1 MRNINMSYYK
11 VYYYCDIIDRLLY
24 RFTGAIDWAST
35 GAQFTEPFFQGE
47 VDNFP
52 KHSALHSFCEF
63 AINKL
68 MTEDAEKDIEEIQ
81 EKYDELS
88 DLDKPKRLAEAFNYD
103 GKHPGLSFEVD
114 DLFRMFKVEHETFY
128 QYLLRNDFEF
138 IIDAYNDF
146 IFLDGDLEDI
156 VLQLSRELFYIL
168 FQNRD
173 FLYRFNYYMSSGN
186 SSIFLRCNIPL
197 WVKRAVRFRDRG
209 RCVCCGK
216 DLSGAFD
223 CEDENAVHYDHIVSL
238 HEGGLNDVCNIQLL
252 CRDCNL
258 SKSSASYT
266 NTTYKDWY
274 DFE

>member
-11 VYYYCDIIDRLLY
+11 VYYYCDIIDCLLY
-24 RFTGAIDWAST
+24 RFTRIDWAST

-47 VDNFP
+47 VDSFP
-52 KHSALHSFCEF
+52 KYSALHSFCEF

-68 MTEDAEKDIEEIQ
+68 MTEEAEKDIDKIQ

-88 DLDKPKRLAEAFNYD
+88 DLDKPQRLAQAFNYD
-103 GKHPGLSFEVD
+103 CQHTRLSFEVD
-114 DLFRMFKVEHETFY
+114 DLFRMFEIEHETFY

-146 IFLDGDLEDI
+146 ISFDRDLEDI
-156 VLQLSRELFYIL
+156 ILQLSRELFYIL
-168 FQNRD
+168 FQNRN

-186 SSIFLRCNIPL
+186 STIFSRCNIPS
-197 WVKRAVRFRDRG
+197 WVKRAVKFRDRG

-252 CRDCNL
+252 CRECNL
-258 SKSSASYT
+258 SKSSNSYT
-266 NTTYKDWY
+266 NTMYKDWY

>member
-24 RFTGAIDWAST
+24 RFTGTIDWAST

-52 KHSALHSFCEF
+52 KYSALHSFCEF

-81 EKYDELS
+81 EKYDELC

-103 GKHPGLSFEVD
+103 GQHPGLSFEVD
-114 DLFRMFKVEHETFY
+114 DLFRMFEVEHETFY

-146 IFLDGDLEDI
+146 IFFDGDLEDI
-156 VLQLSRELFYIL
+156 ILQLSRELFYIL

-173 FLYRFNYYMSSGN
+173 FLYRFNYYMSTGN
-186 SSIFLRCNIPL
+186 SLIFPRCNIPL

-252 CRDCNL
+252 CRECNL
-258 SKSSASYT
+258 SKSSDSYT

-274 DFE
+274 DFD